1 MKFSD
6 LFFEE
11 DEKQF
16 DSRYDFIDKI
26 VKPKNFKNPWIFNH
40 FKKCI
45 ETIVKEG
52 KIKKAEL
59 TRSGTLFAGAAKFCY
74 EQLLEKDVFN
84 EVKEG
89 KLVYVYLSPKYA
101 EIFGTKTTDNLDL
114 EELGRALHKVW
125 SRCREWDSKPTDK
138 ITVFVSDKPFAGKK
152 GYVIIKRDKPD
163 KAIAKIEDVEEYK
176 NLLQEVCKKR
186 ELEVDFFGFLS
197 DIKKYNKEENLDLR
211 KIIFWP
217 HSTDFKKDL
226 DY

>member
-26 VKPKNFKNPWIFNH
+26 VKPKTSRTPQIFNH

-152 GYVIIKRDKPD
+152 VMLLLKEINQIKRQQKQ
-163 KAIAKIEDVEEYK
+163 KMLKNMKIYYK
-176 NLLQEVCKKR
+176 KFVKK
-186 ELEVDFFGFLS
+186 ENQKQIFLDF
-197 DIKKYNKEENLDLR
+197 
-211 KIIFWP
+211 
-217 HSTDFKKDL
+217 
-226 DY
+226 

>member
-1 MKFSD
+1 M
-6 LFFEE
+6 
-11 DEKQF
+11 
-16 DSRYDFIDKI
+16 
-26 VKPKNFKNPWIFNH
+26 
-40 FKKCI
+40 
-45 ETIVKEG
+45 
-52 KIKKAEL
+52 
-59 TRSGTLFAGAAKFCY
+59 
-74 EQLLEKDVFN
+74 
-84 EVKEG
+84 
-89 KLVYVYLSPKYA
+89 YLSPKYA

-163 KAIAKIEDVEEYK
+163 KAIAKIEDVEEYE

-211 KIIFWP
+211 KVIFWP